1 MPGGAPAAAE
11 APGFKKWGS
20 RPAEVTETAMT
31 SSDIAANRSCIEVHL
46 ADPPLIA
53 SAATSMIA
61 TTMCTKYLRVCD
73 GHRRSD

>member
-1 MPGGAPAAAE
+1 
-11 APGFKKWGS
+11 
-20 RPAEVTETAMT
+20 MT

-61 TTMCTKYLRVCD
+61 TTMCTKYLCVRVRWPPEVRLRALR
-73 GHRRSD
+73 GHSEGTLRSL